1 MKNERPVPVTQKS
14 PSEALR
20 GRPTGKNRMTMMDIK
35 EIAALLPHR
44 YPFLFIDRVT
54 ELVPGEY
61 VIGYKN
67 ITFNE
72 PQFTG
77 HFPETPIFP
86 GVLIIEAMAQLA
98 GVLAARTRN
107 AGVAADKAAV
117 IVGVDAVRFKR
128 VVEPG
133 DQLIF
138 DVVIDR
144 MKAGIWKFKGRGTVN
159 GELAVEAELMCTMR
173 KVA

>member
-1 MKNERPVPVTQKS
+1 
-14 PSEALR
+14 
-20 GRPTGKNRMTMMDIK
+20 MMDIK

-128 VVEPG
+128 PVVPG
-133 DQLIF
+133 DRL
-138 DVVIDR
+138 VMRAELVSVKR
-144 MKAGIWKFKGRGTVN
+144 NIWKFR
-159 GELAVEAELMCTMR
+159 AVGYVDEVLVAEAEIICTER
-173 KVA
+173 DA

>member
-1 MKNERPVPVTQKS
+1 
-14 PSEALR
+14 
-20 GRPTGKNRMTMMDIK
+20 MMDIK

-44 YPFLFIDRVT
+44 YPFLFVDRVT

-86 GVLIIEAMAQLA
+86 GVFIIEAMAQLA
-98 GVLAARTRN
+98 GLLAARTRN
-107 AGVAADKAAV
+107 AGVAANKAAV

-128 VVEPG
+128 PVVPG
-133 DQLIF
+133 DRLIMRAEL
-138 DVVIDR
+138 VSVKR
-144 MKAGIWKFKGRGTVN
+144 NIWKFR
-159 GELAVEAELMCTMR
+159 AVGHVDDVQVAEAEIICTER
-173 KVA
+173 DA

>member
-1 MKNERPVPVTQKS
+1 
-14 PSEALR
+14 
-20 GRPTGKNRMTMMDIK
+20 MDIK

-128 VVEPG
+128 PVVPG
-133 DQLIF
+133 DRL
-138 DVVIDR
+138 VMRAELVNVKR
-144 MKAGIWKFKGRGTVN
+144 NIWKFR
-159 GELAVEAELMCTMR
+159 AVGHVDEVLVAEAEIICTER
-173 KVA
+173 DA

>member
-1 MKNERPVPVTQKS
+1 LKNERPVPVTQKS

-20 GRPTGKNRMTMMDIK
+20 GRFTGKNRMTMMDIK

-128 VVEPG
+128 PVVPG
-133 DQLIF
+133 DRL
-138 DVVIDR
+138 VMRAELVNVKR
-144 MKAGIWKFKGRGTVN
+144 NIWKFRAAGHVD
-159 GELAVEAELMCTMR
+159 EVLVAEAEIICTER
-173 KVA
+173 NA